1 MPQPSGQKLM
11 HDIEEM
17 LHYHSSPAIG
27 SVWYI
32 ERGQLGG
39 DCNEK
44 CPLASDTHL
53 LCPSIEMSQGNTSLT
68 LSGERIANR
77 R

>member
-1 MPQPSGQKLM
+1 M

-17 LHYHSSPAIG
+17 LDYHSSLAIG
-27 SVWYI
+27 SVWYT

-39 DCNEK
+39 KSNEK
-44 CPLASDTHL
+44 CPLALDTHL
-53 LCPSIEMSQGNTSLT
+53 LRPSIEMSQGNTSLT